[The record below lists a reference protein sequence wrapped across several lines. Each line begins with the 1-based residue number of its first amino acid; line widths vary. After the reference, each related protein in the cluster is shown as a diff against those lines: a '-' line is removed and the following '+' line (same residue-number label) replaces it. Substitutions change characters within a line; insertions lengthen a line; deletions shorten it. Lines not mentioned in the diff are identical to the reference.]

1 MVFLAIGIQILK
13 HSAYQN
19 QVNQE
24 MPMAAM
30 SLMNDDIRVNIC
42 RRPHKHDFCCL

>member
-1 MVFLAIGIQILK
+1 
-13 HSAYQN
+13 
-19 QVNQE
+19 

-42 RRPHKHDFCCL
+42 RRPHKHDFCCLWVSAEIGYDQNVKC